1 MIFIDQLS
9 KNFGKQPALDSI
21 SLRVEPGRIYGLVG
35 PNGAGKTTLIKILTG
50 ILLPTRGQVFIAGH
64 NVHQNPG
71 VKSGLGY
78 VADQQHF
85 YPGFKVKDMIRLYRE
100 TYANWSPERFA
111 ELGSI
116 FRLPEDK
123 KIAKLSKGM
132 RTQLAV
138 LLNLSIRPGV
148 LVLDEPTSGLDP
160 VLRRQLLNILMDE
173 VAQSQSTVFMS
184 THNLNELERI
194 CDRIGLIHN
203 GRLLFDESLEDLKR
217 KVRKIQVAFADGLPG
232 EFHQREDILKIEEQG
247 RVYNLVVRDNLD
259 GVMAELRKYRP
270 LLLETIDMSLEDI
283 FIYRMGGIGYG
294 FEQIFAQ

>member
-1 MIFIDQLS
+1 
-9 KNFGKQPALDSI
+9 
-21 SLRVEPGRIYGLVG
+21 
-35 PNGAGKTTLIKILTG
+35 
-50 ILLPTRGQVFIAGH
+50 
-64 NVHQNPG
+64 
-71 VKSGLGY
+71 
-78 VADQQHF
+78 
-85 YPGFKVKDMIRLYRE
+85 
-100 TYANWSPERFA
+100 
-111 ELGSI
+111 
-116 FRLPEDK
+116 
-123 KIAKLSKGM
+123 
-132 RTQLAV
+132 
-138 LLNLSIRPGV
+138 
-148 LVLDEPTSGLDP
+148 
-160 VLRRQLLNILMDE
+160 
-173 VAQSQSTVFMS
+173 MS